1 MHNCLGRCYLLLAQG
16 TFCVFSQEVRRYYY
30 LILMFC
36 QLSFQKLRSFSRWEG
51 NFGLWLSV
59 GLQQRLSVDTSF
71 LLRMGNKIPME
82 GVAETKFIAEP
93 EGTTSRDCRTEGF
106 TPYTTTKPSH
116 QADAKKI
123 LLTGAWYNCLL
134 RGSASAGK
142 YRSGCSQSSIGRST
156 RSPMKE
162 PEKYPGS

>member
-1 MHNCLGRCYLLLAQG
+1 MIVKVCLLWARLQNIRSKKEEGSKEGEICPCLSRRAGVVMHNCLGRCYLLLAQG

-116 QADAKKI
+116 
-123 LLTGAWYNCLL
+123 
-134 RGSASAGK
+134 
-142 YRSGCSQSSIGRST
+142 
-156 RSPMKE
+156 
-162 PEKYPGS
+162 